1 VVLSACSSFFSELFR
16 TLEPMHPVIVIP
28 GTSYKSVLALLT
40 FMYSGE
46 VNVYE
51 EEISSLL
58 ALAETLGIKG
68 LADFHDVSD
77 ISQFRNLSYSLFYSQ
92 NVTKTTTHPTP
103 KSSPDSVSSP
113 RHSSSYKD
121 NDSSPASPI
130 SSKMSSP
137 FDNFFP
143 RPMNLYPPLL
153 TQPLN
158 FSCNRTA
165 NDFFA
170 KFSMPPFMAA
180 SKPANSSSNDDNNNN
195 INDSDVER
203 KSNTEPKKNKAP
215 DKKKIDKIAENLR
228 STTITTPTSSNQY
241 LFPKSPLLMNP
252 SPPITPGGMLMKP
265 PAFPNHF
272 LAESFM
278 AKGPEN
284 LLFDSQALAMN
295 DVKHEQEPLMEKK
308 PPISKLYATCFI
320 CNKQLSNQYNLRVH
334 LETHQ
339 NVR

>member
-1 VVLSACSSFFSELFR
+1 
-16 TLEPMHPVIVIP
+16 MHPVIVIP

-68 LADFHDVSD
+68 LADFHDVRKSD
-77 ISQFRNLSYSLFYSQ
+77 SVVSSTGLIFLFHSQ

-130 SSKMSSP
+130 SSKLSSP
-137 FDNFFP
+137 FENFFP

-180 SKPANSSSNDDNNNN
+180 SKPANNSNDDNNNS
-195 INDSDVER
+195 INDSDMER
-203 KSNTEPKKNKAP
+203 KSSAEPKKNKAP

-228 STTITTPTSSNQY
+228 STTITTPTSCNQY

-252 SPPITPGGMLMKP
+252 SSQMSPGGMLMKP

-272 LAESFM
+272 LAENFM
-278 AKGPEN
+278 TKGPEN
-284 LLFDSQALAMN
+284 LLFDSQALGMN
-295 DVKHEQEPLMEKK
+295 DVKLEQEPMMEKK